1 MTIATTG
8 QAHVQS
14 MIDILEKMLAHR
26 RARPTTKSD
35 EIYYELL
42 SRYYQRINRAQED
55 GQFMVGH
62 TVMAPIELFY
72 AMDIVPYHLES
83 TASTMAILL
92 NRYGEFLDAAR
103 AYGLAPETCS
113 AHRILAA
120 GFLQRV
126 LPRPDLILWT
136 SQACDNTAKAGDALM
151 ELYQVPGF
159 FLDRPYRFID
169 RHVDYYRRQLAEL
182 VTLLEERT
190 GRRLDPERLREVVRN
205 SLRVLNLY
213 REIYHLR
220 KAIPAPMRNRTLM
233 NQLIMEWTYCGTP
246 EGIRF
251 FETVRDEVKE
261 NVENG
266 RGVVADERHRILSLF
281 LPPFYEYKLLD
292 WMEREYGASIVM
304 DPMSSW
310 PMEIEVDPEGDP
322 LEAVARITFYRVG
335 SRLMHGPGDVFVED
349 SLRNAQ
355 EFKADGALYFA
366 HIGCRQACALIKTIK
381 DALARELGLQ
391 TAVIDMDLMDPAF
404 SSSDEIRNKLEEFF
418 EMLED

>member
-1 MTIATTG
+1 MTIATEG
-8 QAHVQS
+8 QAYIQT

-26 RARPTTKSD
+26 RARPTVKSD
-35 EIYYELL
+35 ELYYELL
-42 SRYYQRINRAQED
+42 SKYYRQINRAREEEK
-55 GQFMVGH
+55 FVMGH
-62 TVMAPIELFY
+62 TVMAPIELFF
-72 AMDIVPYHLES
+72 AMDIVPLHLES

-92 NRYGEFLDAAR
+92 NRYGEFLDTAR

-113 AHRILAA
+113 AHRILTA
-120 GFLQRV
+120 GFIQQV

-151 ELYQVPGF
+151 EIYEAPGF

-190 GRRLDPERLREVVRN
+190 GQKLDLDKLREVVRN
-205 SLRVLNLY
+205 SLQVLNLY
-213 REIYHLR
+213 REIYQLR
-220 KAIPAPMRNRTLM
+220 KAVPAPMRNRTLM
-233 NQLIMEWTYCGTP
+233 NQLIIEWTYCGKP
-246 EGIRF
+246 EGIKF

-261 NVENG
+261 NVQAG
-266 RGVVADERHRILSLF
+266 RGSVAYERHRILSLF

-310 PMEIEVDPEGDP
+310 PMKIEVDPEGDP

-349 SLRNAQ
+349 CLNNAR

-366 HIGCRQACALIKTIK
+366 HIGCRQACALIKNIK
-381 DALARELGLQ
+381 DTLAQELGLQ
-391 TAVIDMDLMDPAF
+391 TAVIDMDLMDPSF